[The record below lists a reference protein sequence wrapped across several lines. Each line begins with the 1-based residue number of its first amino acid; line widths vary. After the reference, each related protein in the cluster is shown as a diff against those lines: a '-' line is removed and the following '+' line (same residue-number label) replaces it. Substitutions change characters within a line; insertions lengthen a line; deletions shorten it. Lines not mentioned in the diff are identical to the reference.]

1 MHVAVCWLHVV
12 SLARRAEQVRRGVG
26 AGAHARRLAAAAL
39 ERAAGPERPV
49 SPAAGNYCSMDCEV
63 PFTHLQIVQES

>member
-12 SLARRAEQVRRGVG
+12 ALARRAEQVRRGVG

-39 ERAAGPERPV
+39 ERAPGPERPV
-49 SPAAGNYCSMDCEV
+49 SPTAVD
-63 PFTHLQIVQES
+63 